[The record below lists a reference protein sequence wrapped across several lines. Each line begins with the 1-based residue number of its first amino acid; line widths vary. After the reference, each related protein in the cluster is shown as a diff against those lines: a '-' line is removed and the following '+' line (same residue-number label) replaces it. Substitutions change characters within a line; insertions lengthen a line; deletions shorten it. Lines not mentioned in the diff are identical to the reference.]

1 MFQHHVGFS
10 RYVTYVAVL
19 LLAACATKSQ
29 QIAPQATGGLTDVR
43 TQAVALK
50 QQLSRTTDAAK
61 KVSQSSP
68 TDLKNSL
75 EILSS
80 SLNSLN
86 STLAQGSYKVAVAQQ
101 EVRKYF
107 DQWAQ
112 ETNAMPSDLQQ
123 TSQERQAQA
132 AVSFKSLRGSIDN
145 VRKNTWPFMN
155 DLNAVDQYLRTDQ
168 TQAGIDAVSPRISRT
183 LEVEPVIQRD
193 LDQVIAQIDAIQST
207 GK

>member
-1 MFQHHVGFS
+1 MPAPARGRLRAAS
-10 RYVTYVAVL
+10 ARYPRSTPI
-19 LLAACATKSQ
+19 ATIPKAGSFPRFT
-29 QIAPQATGGLTDVR
+29 ARSPGASD
-43 TQAVALK
+43 
-50 QQLSRTTDAAK
+50 RTTDAAR
-61 KVSQSSP
+61 KVSQSSA

-86 STLAQGSYKVAVAQQ
+86 STLAQGSYTVAVAQEQ
-101 EVRKYF
+101 VRKYF

>member
-1 MFQHHVGFS
+1 M
-10 RYVTYVAVL
+10 
-19 LLAACATKSQ
+19 
-29 QIAPQATGGLTDVR
+29 
-43 TQAVALK
+43 
-50 QQLSRTTDAAK
+50 
-61 KVSQSSP
+61 
-68 TDLKNSL
+68 
-75 EILSS
+75 
-80 SLNSLN
+80 
-86 STLAQGSYKVAVAQQ
+86 
-101 EVRKYF
+101 RKYF

-112 ETNAMPSDLQQ
+112 ETNSMPSDLQQ

-168 TQAGIDAVSPRISRT
+168 TQAGIDAVSPRISKT